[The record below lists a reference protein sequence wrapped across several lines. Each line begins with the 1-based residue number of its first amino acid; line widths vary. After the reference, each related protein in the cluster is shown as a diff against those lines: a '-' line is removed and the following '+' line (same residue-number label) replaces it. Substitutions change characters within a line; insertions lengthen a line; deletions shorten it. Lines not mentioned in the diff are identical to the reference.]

1 MFSNNKIKLSKV
13 LQQNMAERIQQFP
26 MFPSKCYEIN
36 NFFGYVNCVSN
47 W

>member
-1 MFSNNKIKLSKV
+1 MFSNNKIKFSKV

-47 W
+47 